1 MPGPEFFA
9 SFLVFDSDFT
19 SSSSD
24 VSEDS
29 WFLPSVSELLRPSPP
44 LPFENRPWIKEPAFD
59 SGISGEVPFVS
70 MSFRIGDSYSV
81 GSDFSKVSAFRD
93 QFSDDST

>member
-29 WFLPSVSELLRPSPP
+29 LSDSDAVSGKDAEDAGSAKPSSSSSHLRDLNAHFDDVADEVWVTLGCFDCLIDRLL
-44 LPFENRPWIKEPAFD
+44 D
-59 SGISGEVPFVS
+59 CTVP
-70 MSFRIGDSYSV
+70 
-81 GSDFSKVSAFRD
+81 
-93 QFSDDST
+93 